1 MFTRTH
7 TIFLKNNTVLRTAVR
22 KKFTLPRK
30 EITVIVFRNDKS
42 AISKIKMSKHYIYT
56 YFYFLEFCIRFL
68 STYIL
73 EIWFLIL
80 TVSFLK
86 YHRVFFYIKFYFLAW
101 WCFFSNSRWWDG
113 AGTPRCSFGQLC
125 VDDCT
130 TRAKVRIACKLIIYS
145 SSSWKAADY
154 NRIYIV
160 LWHIRMRLVVV
171 VCTYIPMYKSRGTGQ
186 QCCR

>member
-1 MFTRTH
+1 MPFG
-7 TIFLKNNTVLRTAVR
+7 ILYQ
-22 KKFTLPRK
+22 
-30 EITVIVFRNDKS
+30 
-42 AISKIKMSKHYIYT
+42 ISKYLYLRDLIFNIDCVVS
-56 YFYFLEFCIRFL
+56 
-68 STYIL
+68 
-73 EIWFLIL
+73 EI
-80 TVSFLK
+80 SQG
-86 YHRVFFYIKFYFLAW
+86 FFYIKFYFLAW

-186 QCCR
+186 QCCRILYQKHVSGISTQGQAEQRNIADLYVYEK